1 MHYGCPIL
9 KQTEQQTHFPW
20 EKEKLILSSV
30 RDFTDDRKCL
40 RRGNRLATYQTKV
53 YSTYI
58 KASNCHPIFVS
69 QQLRL
74 GLGWQFG
81 IAGTLEKVILITPRI
96 ANHHQALILLRTII
110 PSSSNGQKWFG
121 ICLNSLE
128 PVSSRCRLLG
138 PMVPFFPGCSEKS
151 GNASNIQPQ
160 CTP

>member
-58 KASNCHPIFVS
+58 EASNCHPIFVS

-81 IAGTLEKVILITPRI
+81 IAGPLEKVILITPRI
-96 ANHHQALILLRTII
+96 ANHHQALILLRTIENHN
-110 PSSSNGQKWFG
+110 PKFVQWTEMVWNLFEQLGTSVQSVPASRSNGSFLPGLFG
-121 ICLNSLE
+121 EI
-128 PVSSRCRLLG
+128 R
-138 PMVPFFPGCSEKS
+138 
-151 GNASNIQPQ
+151 
-160 CTP
+160 